1 MKLKKQFEKLVQ
13 KYIDE
18 LIEISGKDEDGDY
31 IFYLDFF
38 KVHRILLG
46 RALFELFEI
55 KTIGPPEKENKTK
68 HKRWLDCDHKSL
80 QSSANFPRSVELS
93 GFEYY

>member
-46 RALFELFEI
+46 RALFEFCWI
-55 KTIGPPEKENKTK
+55 IWNENNQTK
-68 HKRWLDCDHKSL
+68 
-80 QSSANFPRSVELS
+80 QSNILWEGQLWASFKNIFTWYKFV
-93 GFEYY
+93 FVITKI